1 MDKMDLYE
9 CWESEVVE
17 KLNEVIEVQTSIA
30 IRLLKKNRS
39 FAIGYFQCILAI
51 LWNMNII
58 TIDQYIDAQLVKSFG
73 E

>member
-17 KLNEVIEVQTSIA
+17 KLNKVIESQTSIA
-30 IRLLKKNRS
+30 ISLLTKNRS
-39 FAIGYFQCILAI
+39 LAIGYFQCILAI
-51 LWNMNII
+51 LWNMDII
-58 TIDQYIDAQLVKSFG
+58 TTDQYIAAQLVKSFG